1 MSSSSSFMFIVSVS
15 VAGFILLITLGL
27 IFARLYTRA
36 TKERSFVRTG
46 MGGEKV
52 IRDGGALVLPV
63 LHDVIF
69 VNMNTL
75 RLTVNRR
82 EGQALITKDRMRVD
96 IEAEF
101 YVRVRPDEASI
112 ATAAQTL
119 GNRTHEPSELRALVE
134 GKFVDVLR
142 AVGATM
148 TMEELHENRAEFVQ
162 SAQTGCASDLE
173 KNGLELES
181 VSLTGLDQTGKE
193 HFNPDN
199 AFDAEGLTIL
209 TKQLEERKKIRNDIE
224 QETRVEIAR
233 KKTDAEKQTLE
244 ITRDEEFA
252 RITQQQDIDNQR
264 AESSA
269 AVAKIAAD
277 QRREAEEADIEA
289 NRSVKLREI
298 AMREETENRDI
309 DKAKKLDIAR
319 QDLSIAVSEKSKED
333 SHAKA
338 AADAA
343 RAEAVKAEEQVI
355 TVRDTAAAERNR
367 QIVEIRATE
376 KANQDAISIRVAAE
390 ARKDAA
396 VNDAEAVRVTA
407 DADSEATLKRAEAE
421 AEGVEKLNAA
431 KNTLTMDVMGF
442 EQKMKLIGEL
452 QGIMEQS
459 MKPVEKIESIKMFDF
474 GNGNVPGFK
483 DGANSSNGV
492 NAPAGSFPQQ
502 MTDALLAYRAQIPLV
517 DSMLKDMGLE
527 SATPAGIM
535 GGRGLLSVA
544 DADQADEADDQDSDS
559 LTAAGDRD
567 GGSEDRVS

>member
-1 MSSSSSFMFIVSVS
+1 MFIVSVS

-162 SAQTGCASDLE
+162 AAQTGCASDLE

-233 KKTDAEKQTLE
+233 KRTDAEKQTLE

-264 AESSA
+264 AESA
-269 AVAKIAAD
+269 ASVAKIAAEK
-277 QRREAEEADIEA
+277 RRESEEADIEA
-289 NRSVKLREI
+289 NRSVKLRDI

-338 AADAA
+338 AADVA
-343 RAEAVKAEEQVI
+343 RAEAVKAEEQVT
-355 TVRDTAAAERNR
+355 TVRETAAAERNR

-376 KANQDAISIRVAAE
+376 KANEDAISIRVAAE
-390 ARKDAA
+390 ARKDSA

-407 DADSEATLKRAEAE
+407 DADAEATLKRAEAE

-474 GNGNVPGFK
+474 GGGNVPGFK
-483 DGANSSNGV
+483 GGANGSNGV
-492 NAPAGSFPQQ
+492 NVPAGSLPQQ
-502 MTDALLAYRAQIPLV
+502 MTDALLAYRAQIPLI

-535 GGRGLLSVA
+535 GGRGLLSA
-544 DADQADEADDQDSDS
+544 AADDQAGEANDEGADS
-559 LTAAGDRD
+559 LAAGGDRD
-567 GGSEDRVS
+567 DGSEDRVS